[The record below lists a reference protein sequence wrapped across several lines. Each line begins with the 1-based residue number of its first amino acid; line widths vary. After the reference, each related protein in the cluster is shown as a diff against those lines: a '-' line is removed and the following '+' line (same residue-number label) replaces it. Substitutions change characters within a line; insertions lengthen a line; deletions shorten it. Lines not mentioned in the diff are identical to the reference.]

1 MVRVTLSRDQLL
13 GKHQRPVQRVSTPEL
28 TGDILIRALNPRES
42 TDLWNAMKATEDYG
56 ELCVMQ
62 IAAFVS
68 DESGNPVF
76 KTQEEAGAFVDTI
89 SVVVAVRII
98 KAGSELNDVSQK
110 GVEKA
115 GGN

>member
-1 MVRVTLSRDQLL
+1 MVRVTLSRDELL
-13 GKHQRPVQRVSTPEL
+13 GAHRRPVQRVSTPEL
-28 TGDILIRALNPRES
+28 VGDILIRALNPRES

-68 DESGNPVF
+68 DENGSPVF
-76 KTQEEAGAFVDTI
+76 KTLEEAGAFVDSL

-98 KAGSELNDVSQK
+98 KAGSELNDLSQK
-110 GVEKA
+110 GVEQAEK
-115 GGN
+115 N